1 MRPRGRE
8 KLESPGL
15 EQAPPARF
23 CLFPLRSC
31 CARPALICDQ
41 RAAGAIVGCR
51 NPVWRLAIDL
61 MERAT
66 EGFSSRRSL
75 LVSALTNYRYPP
87 RLISALTT
95 PPWQRTAQLDARAC
109 IARPW
114 GKAGNERRKACFHPG
129 GSGFLLPRGGQG
141 HSQFYSID
149 FHVTSRFFVSFLTQ
163 ERNVPPSSPSSPSFL
178 PP

>member
-1 MRPRGRE
+1 
-8 KLESPGL
+8 
-15 EQAPPARF
+15 
-23 CLFPLRSC
+23 
-31 CARPALICDQ
+31 
-41 RAAGAIVGCR
+41 
-51 NPVWRLAIDL
+51 

-87 RLISALTT
+87 RLISAPTT

-109 IARPW
+109 AARPW

-149 FHVTSRFFVSFLTQ
+149 FHVTHRFFVSFLTQ
-163 ERNVPPSSPSSPSFL
+163 ERNVTPSSPRSCPLSCSSGSAPRSGAKGCAFPAGRCSFAISPARRQPPFASSPARRPDQSEAA
-178 PP
+178 

>member
-1 MRPRGRE
+1 
-8 KLESPGL
+8 
-15 EQAPPARF
+15 
-23 CLFPLRSC
+23 
-31 CARPALICDQ
+31 
-41 RAAGAIVGCR
+41 
-51 NPVWRLAIDL
+51 

-87 RLISALTT
+87 RLISAPTT

-109 IARPW
+109 VARPW

-149 FHVTSRFFVSFLTQ
+149 FHVTNRFFVSFLTQ
-163 ERNVPPSSPSSPSFL
+163 ERNVTPSSPRSCPLSCSSGSAPRSGAKGCAFPAGRCSFAISPARRQPPFASSPARRPDQSEVA
-178 PP
+178 